1 MLSRLVSRSISVA
14 FTKAGGLLFSTVFLV
29 VVARL
34 LDPADFGEFSFFL
47 ALVSVG
53 SAVVSG
59 GFTHYWTRQ
68 LVADVS
74 DAAERSVMFAVK
86 GSLSW
91 VLFVSSLVCLLVWA
105 VSPLFA
111 TDLVDPFL
119 LAAALVFSAPMAVVA
134 GVMRARGQPAIGE
147 LPGICLV
154 PLFSALILGIALTL
168 DSKLAG
174 YSVSLF
180 YVAVLFLVGALS
192 LRMIAAPLA
201 AERKKSAD
209 VLFRFSSWY
218 RLFLPFCLLST
229 VGVLLTQSATL
240 VVGLLEGP
248 EPLANYRIADR
259 LAVMVSIPLMVL
271 NVVVSGPIANAIY
284 NKDIGLTKGLAS
296 RVKLLSVL
304 AGVSIASALLL
315 FGDYAIELFFGSAYS
330 GATYWPMVILIAS
343 NLINVFFGSVGLI
356 LTMAGKE
363 REVLREQTR
372 SILLLLALLVPLT
385 MSYGPLGAAV
395 SVLMSTAFWNY
406 RLHRRLMAWFAGW
419 DGVLR

>member
-1 MLSRLVSRSISVA
+1 MPARLVSRSISVA
-14 FTKAGGLLFSTVFLV
+14 FTKAGGLIFSILFLV
-29 VVARL
+29 VAARL
-34 LDPADFGEFSFFL
+34 LDPKFFGEFSFFL
-47 ALVSVG
+47 ALISVG

-68 LVADVS
+68 LVVDASDVT
-74 DAAERSVMFAVK
+74 ERRVMFAVK
-86 GSLSW
+86 GSLIW
-91 VLFVSSLVCLLVWA
+91 VFFASSLVCLLVWA

-154 PLFSALILGIALTL
+154 PLLSALILGIALTL
-168 DSKLAG
+168 DFKITG
-174 YSVSLF
+174 YSVSRF
-180 YVAVLFLVGALS
+180 YVAVLFIVGALS
-192 LRMIAAPLA
+192 LRMIAAPIA
-201 AERKKSAD
+201 AERKNSAD
-209 VLFRFSSWY
+209 VIFRFSSWC
-218 RLFLPFCLLST
+218 RFFLPFCVLST
-229 VGVLLTQSATL
+229 AGVLLSQSATL
-240 VVGLLEGP
+240 IVGLLEGP
-248 EPLANYRIADR
+248 EPLASYRIADR
-259 LAVMVSIPLMVL
+259 LAVTVSIPLMVL
-271 NVVVSGPIANAIY
+271 NIVISGPIAKAIY
-284 NKDIGLTKGLAS
+284 NKNIGLTKELAN

-304 AGVSIASALLL
+304 AGISIASALLL

-385 MSYGPLGAAV
+385 MAYGLLGAAV

-406 RLHRRLMAWFAGW
+406 RLYRRLMAWFDGW
-419 DGVLR
+419 DGVSA